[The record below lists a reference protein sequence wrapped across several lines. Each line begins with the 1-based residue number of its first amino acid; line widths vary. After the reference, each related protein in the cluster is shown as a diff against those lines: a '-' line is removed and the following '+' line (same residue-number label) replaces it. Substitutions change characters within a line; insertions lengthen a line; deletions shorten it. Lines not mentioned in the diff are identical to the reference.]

1 MVFIQILSY
10 LKINNTILNINYD
23 IQNIHH
29 ANPFHDIGR
38 FLYPPGN
45 LWFSDVFRRYRKRL
59 TA

>member
-29 ANPFHDIGR
+29 ANPFHDIGP
-38 FLYPPGN
+38 FLYPLETSGF
-45 LWFSDVFRRYRKRL
+45 LMFSGGIERD
-59 TA
+59 